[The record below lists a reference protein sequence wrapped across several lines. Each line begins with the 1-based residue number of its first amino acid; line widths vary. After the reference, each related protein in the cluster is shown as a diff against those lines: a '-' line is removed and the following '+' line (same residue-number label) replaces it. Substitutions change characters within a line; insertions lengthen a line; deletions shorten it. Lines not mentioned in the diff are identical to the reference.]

1 MLEALRPFLL
11 FAVLAF
17 FLGCGTTGTVPT
29 TGPVTGTWRMEFD
42 LLGDPLP
49 FNFHLAKEASGAW
62 VAHVHNGA
70 EEIEVQ
76 DVEFRKD
83 SFLLRMPLFDSEFRG
98 VLVNDSTIKGE
109 WFNYLKGPQYHIP
122 FVASAHAD
130 QRFLGPSNGKANVTG
145 TWETHFSKGT
155 DDAYNAIGLFE
166 QHANGRAT
174 GTFLT
179 ETGDYRYLEGIVQDD
194 SLKLSCFDGSHAFL
208 FLAALKGDSLVGSFR
223 SGTHWEEP
231 WVATR
236 NEAFTLRNPDSLTAL
251 REGYDMVNFRFPDLN
266 GQLVSPTDPRFK
278 GKALLVQVMGSW
290 CPNCVDETNLL
301 NELYGKYKD
310 KGLDVIAV
318 AFEKYPDTT
327 RAMAGL
333 RHFQKT
339 LGVKHTLL
347 YGGVATK
354 ENAAE
359 KLPFLDHIMSY
370 PTCIFVDRNGKV
382 RRIRTGFY
390 GPSTGEHYL
399 KYRRNLDAFVQQ
411 LMEEPLIPANG
422 VALR

>member
-1 MLEALRPFLL
+1 MRAAIRILL
-11 FAVLAF
+11 FAILVCTS
-17 FLGCGTTGTVPT
+17 GCGPTAPVAKTGVH
-29 TGPVTGTWRMEFD
+29 TGTWRMELD

-49 FNFHLAKEASGAW
+49 FNFSLKKEDNGAW

-70 EEIEVQ
+70 EDIRVD
-76 DVEFRKD
+76 DVEIRSD

-98 VLVNDSTIKGE
+98 VLLNDSTIKGE

-122 FVASAHAD
+122 FVASAHTD
-130 QRFLGPSNGKANVTG
+130 HRFPGPSNGKTRVTG
-145 TWETHFSKGT
+145 TWETHFSMGT

-166 QHANGRAT
+166 QHDNGRAT

-179 ETGDYRYLEGIVQDD
+179 ETGDYRYLEGIVHND

-223 SGTHWEEP
+223 SGNHWEEP

-236 NEAFTLRNPDSLTAL
+236 NDAYALQNPDSLTSL
-251 REGYDMVNFRFPDLN
+251 REGYEMVDFRFPDLD
-266 GQLVSPTDPRFK
+266 GQLVSPTDPLFK
-278 GKALLVQVMGSW
+278 GKALMVQIMGSW

-301 NELYGKYKD
+301 NDLYGTYKD
-310 KGLDVIAV
+310 KGLEVIAI
-318 AFEKYPDTT
+318 AFERYPDTT

-333 RHFQKT
+333 RHFQRT
-339 LGVKHTLL
+339 LGVRHTLL
-347 YGGVATK
+347 YGGVANK
-354 ENAAE
+354 ENTAE

-390 GPSTGEHYL
+390 GPSTGEHYVTY
-399 KYRRNLDAFVQQ
+399 KRNLDAFVQQ
-411 LMEEPLIPANG
+411 LLEEPIAHANR